1 MRLLSW
7 MVALGLSMPVGAQAA
22 DMKCYVEL
30 ASGQRVVLQGTMG
43 DASPMAIQEKF
54 KGKGYEVNGVIQ
66 PVNKVL
72 ECLPLGEVFQSK
84 EAKLQDANQLR

>member
-43 DASPMAIQEKF
+43 TRPHGNTGKF

-72 ECLPLGEVFQSK
+72 ECLPLGRSFSRK
-84 EAKLQDANQLR
+84 KRSCRMRIS